1 MSTLLEQAIVDAAA
15 LKDAALKNAE
25 QAIIEKY
32 APEIKEAV
40 DSLLE
45 AEGDLGLGGEED
57 PLAGLGGLGGEED
70 PLAADASPAATPDAP
85 LAAADGEKLC
95 ACPEEDEVVEI
106 NFDQLVQ
113 QMEDEKAATE
123 TSQEDLASG
132 IGGPSPAETPSAMM
146 EGALDEGIEIDE
158 DKLREILFETS
169 ADSDEVEI
177 SDDLISAIASE
188 LAEELTV
195 DIGVDS
201 GTGLGGGTTPSA
213 RREDAIEVDKA
224 LSAQELEDQK
234 KESEAKEE
242 KLNEKIE
249 SLAESNT
256 KLKKTVHALKTH
268 VNEVNLSN
276 AKLLYINRVL
286 NSDSLNERQRSKIV
300 DAISQAGSVEEAKTI
315 FETLQST
322 MGSSAKRRQP
332 QSLSEAVSRGGSSVL
347 PRRQPKTKS
356 NDPSIDRMKKL
367 AGLG

>member
-45 AEGDLGLGGEED
+45 QEAELGLGGED
-57 PLAGLGGLGGEED
+57 PLGGLGDLGAD
-70 PLAADASPAATPDAP
+70 PAAETTPAATPDAP
-85 LAAADGEKLC
+85 LGAADGEKLC
-95 ACPEEDEVVEI
+95 ACPEEDETVEI
-106 NFDQLVQ
+106 NFDMLVQ
-113 QMEDEKAATE
+113 QMEDEEAAADA
-123 TSQEDLASG
+123 SQEDLAAG
-132 IGGPSPAETPSAMM
+132 IGGPSPDEAPTGMGMM
-146 EGALDEGIEIDE
+146 GEEIEIDE
-158 DKLREILFETS
+158 DNLKEILFETS
-169 ADSDEVEI
+169 ADDDEIEI
-177 SDDLISAIASE
+177 SEDLISAIASE
-188 LAEELTV
+188 IAEELTL
-195 DIGVDS
+195 DIDVDS
-201 GTGLGGGTTPSA
+201 GTGLGGGTTPSSK
-213 RREDAIEVDKA
+213 REEAIEIDQA
-224 LSAQELEDQK
+224 LAAQELETQK

-249 SLAESNT
+249 SLSESNS
-256 KLKKTVHALKTH
+256 KLRETVHALKAH

-300 DAISQAGSVEEAKTI
+300 EAISQAGSVEEAKTI

-322 MGSSAKRRQP
+322 MGNSAKRRQP

-356 NDPSIDRMKKL
+356 NDPSIDRMRKL

>member
-45 AEGDLGLGGEED
+45 QEADLGLGG
-57 PLAGLGGLGGEED
+57 GD
-70 PLAADASPAATPDAP
+70 PLAALGGGPEPAPARTPDAP
-85 LAAADGEKLC
+85 LAATDGEKMC
-95 ACPEEDEVVEI
+95 ACPEEDEVVQI
-106 NFDQLVQ
+106 DFDGLRQEL
-113 QMEDEKAATE
+113 EEEEAAEE
-123 TSQEDLASG
+123 TSQEELAAG
-132 IGGPSPAETPSAMM
+132 IGGPSPEEAPTPMS
-146 EGALDEGIEIDE
+146 EEIEFDE
-158 DKLREILFETS
+158 DNLKEILFETS
-169 ADSDEVEI
+169 AETDEIEI
-177 SDDLISAIASE
+177 SEDLISAIAAE
-188 LAEELTV
+188 LAEELTM
-195 DIGVDS
+195 DIDVDS
-201 GTGLGGGTTPSA
+201 GTGLGGGTTPNA
-213 RREDAIEVDKA
+213 KREEAIEIDQA
-224 LSAQELEDQK
+224 LAAQELETQK

-249 SLAESNT
+249 SLTENNK
-256 KLKKTVHALKTH
+256 KLKETVHALKSH

-322 MGSSAKRRQP
+322 MGTSAKRNQP

-356 NDPSIDRMKKL
+356 NDPSIDRMRKL

>member
-45 AEGDLGLGGEED
+45 AEGDLGLGGDED
-57 PLAGLGGLGGEED
+57 PLADLGGLGGEED
-70 PLAADASPAATPDAP
+70 PLAADAPPAATPDAP
-85 LAAADGEKLC
+85 LAATDGEKLC

-113 QMEDEKAATE
+113 QMEDEEASTE
-123 TSQEDLASG
+123 TSQEDLAAG
-132 IGGPSPAETPSAMM
+132 IGGPPPGEAPTGM
-146 EGALDEGIEIDE
+146 GALGEEIEIDE
-158 DKLREILFETS
+158 DKLKEILFETS
-169 ADSDEVEI
+169 ADSDEIEI
-177 SDDLISAIASE
+177 SEDLISAIAAE
-188 LAEELTV
+188 LSEELTI

-224 LSAQELEDQK
+224 LAAQEVEDQR
-234 KESEAKEE
+234 KESEEKEE

-249 SLAESNT
+249 SLSESNT

-322 MGSSAKRRQP
+322 MGNSAKRRQP
-332 QSLSEAVSRGGSSVL
+332 QSLSEAVSRSGSSVL

-356 NDPSIDRMKKL
+356 VDPTITRMRKL